1 MKTQTCIACAR
12 NGTNT
17 HTLHTPQPQRSCQ
30 HWCSATAIQHGRV
43 HMHHEQHTQ
52 HNTCHVHARPCDTQ
66 QARAHTLKHADCT
79 QQTHTHVRSINST
92 HNTAHTQSAHARTR
106 THTHAHARSTIQIT
120 YNRRAHAADTA
131 RTRFSIPPV
140 LGSLSAAHAL
150 PLLVCA
156 RAPFPL
162 ISRALSSP

>member
-1 MKTQTCIACAR
+1 M
-12 NGTNT
+12 
-17 HTLHTPQPQRSCQ
+17 
-30 HWCSATAIQHGRV
+30 

-52 HNTCHVHARPCDTQ
+52 HNTCHVHARPTSHAAGAHTRT
-66 QARAHTLKHADCT
+66 QARRLHTA
-79 QQTHTHVRSINST
+79 N
-92 HNTAHTQSAHARTR
+92 AHARAQHKQHAQHSSHTERAR

-120 YNRRAHAADTA
+120 YSRRAHAADTA
-131 RTRFSIPPV
+131 RTRFSISPV

-162 ISRALSSP
+162 VSRALSRPYLSPPSSCISVSLSPPGCRVL